1 MLFHVT
7 LPKKETKRE
16 TVGTLFCFCVSSFW
30 SRQLARS
37 NKVRSLLHLKINVN
51 LVPILFMEKLYF
63 HVISFTQAVKKS
75 VKLNVLK
82 K

>member
-1 MLFHVT
+1 M
-7 LPKKETKRE
+7 
-16 TVGTLFCFCVSSFW
+16 
-30 SRQLARS
+30 
-37 NKVRSLLHLKINVN
+37 NVN

-82 K
+82 KWCIYLNRQKVESIFDKSNCSLNQK